1 VKIGSKERLATAFL
15 LAVIGVIAAAVWW
28 TYSELEDAG
37 RQRREASEIAR
48 VLSALR
54 LVTLEYALDHD
65 ERARAQW
72 QALSRRA
79 DAVVAGSRFSDS
91 AEREMLAGVRDRR
104 AQVRQIFDEMTSI
117 SGDSRRDTPGA
128 ELKPGSEA
136 QLLSR
141 LFTRR
146 HCYFFCF
153 INNLL

>member
-1 VKIGSKERLATAFL
+1 MKIGSKERFATAFL
-15 LAVIGVIAAAVWW
+15 LAAIGVIAAAVWW

-54 LVTLEYALDHD
+54 LVTLEYALNHD

-79 DAVVAGSRFSDS
+79 DAVVAGSRFSDN

-104 AQVRQIFDEMTSI
+104 VQVRQVFDEMTSI
-117 SGDSRRDTPGA
+117 SADNRRDTPGA
-128 ELKPGSEA
+128 AKLIGMYWLMTNQPPPERATK
-136 QLLSR
+136 
-141 LFTRR
+141 
-146 HCYFFCF
+146 
-153 INNLL
+153 